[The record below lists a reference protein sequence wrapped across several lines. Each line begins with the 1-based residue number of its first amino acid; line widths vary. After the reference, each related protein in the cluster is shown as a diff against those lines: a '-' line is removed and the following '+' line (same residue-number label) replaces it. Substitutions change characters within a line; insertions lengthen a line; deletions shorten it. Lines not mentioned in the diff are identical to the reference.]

1 MFLTCLDLDQVCQ
14 KKFNKNKDLI
24 VQIPKENSFIFL
36 NTNSGMSKNVDFLE
50 EVLEHFGKDA
60 EIIVVSCY

>member
-1 MFLTCLDLDQVCQ
+1 M
-14 KKFNKNKDLI
+14 
-24 VQIPKENSFIFL
+24 QIPKENSFIFL

-60 EIIVVSCY
+60 EIIVVSCYWIIFFKF